1 MGSFV
6 SHLECSLTGETCPA
20 REARGLSPAGAPL
33 LVRYDPAALKAALS
47 KDMLRAHGGGLWRY
61 GELLPVEMAKNRLT
75 LGEAMTPL
83 VRVPRIE
90 ALRGGGELFIKD
102 ESLLLGGTAQARG
115 AALAAS
121 MAKEL
126 RVKRLALAA
135 DGAYGIA
142 VAAYAARAG
151 LPTTVFCPLDTD
163 PEIIDAVAIRGA
175 DVRRV
180 NGSIAECARIV
191 REGAGKAGWF
201 DVSAGS
207 EPYFIEGMKTA
218 GFELAEQSGWEL
230 PDWIVHPADEG
241 VIGLA
246 KAFDELEAIGWIGAK
261 RPKIIAVETRASAPV
276 LQAWA
281 RGDADAPR
289 TDSPR
294 EILIARAVRAS
305 GGFCISVDEAGA
317 ERALKEMAREEGIIL
332 ARAGAAAFA
341 AYLSAVLERRIR
353 RSDRVVLFNS
363 GAGAPYPAAEAG
375 PVLDPH
381 APVDYAEFRINIS
394 RDD

>member
-6 SHLECSLTGETCPA
+6 SHLECSLTGEAYPA
-20 REARGLSPAGAPL
+20 RAFHGRSPAGAPL
-33 LVRYDPAALKAALS
+33 LVRYDLAALKAALS
-47 KDMLRAHGGGLWRY
+47 KDVLRARGGGLWRY
-61 GELLPVEMAKNRLT
+61 GELLPVEMEKNRLT

-83 VRVPRIE
+83 VRAPRIE

-102 ESLLLGGTAQARG
+102 ESRLPGGTAQARG
-115 AALAAS
+115 AALAAA

-135 DGAYGIA
+135 DGAYGAA

-151 LPTTVFCPLDTD
+151 LHTTVFCPLGTD

-175 DVRRV
+175 IIRRV
-180 NGSIAECARIV
+180 NGSIADCARIV
-191 REGAGKAGWF
+191 REGAGIAGWF

-261 RPKIIAVETRASAPV
+261 RPKMIAVATDASDPVIRAWETDEGLV
-276 LQAWA
+276 
-281 RGDADAPR
+281 
-289 TDSPR
+289 SPR
-294 EILIARAVRAS
+294 EALIIRAVRAS
-305 GGFCISVDEAGA
+305 GGFCIAVDEAGA
-317 ERALKEMAREEGIIL
+317 ERALTEMAREEGVLL

-341 AYLSAVLERRIR
+341 AYLSAVLERRIG

-363 GAGAPYPAAEAG
+363 GAGVPHPAAEAG
-375 PVLDPH
+375 PVLDPN
-381 APVDYAEFRINIS
+381 APLDYTQFRLNTS
-394 RDD
+394 GDD